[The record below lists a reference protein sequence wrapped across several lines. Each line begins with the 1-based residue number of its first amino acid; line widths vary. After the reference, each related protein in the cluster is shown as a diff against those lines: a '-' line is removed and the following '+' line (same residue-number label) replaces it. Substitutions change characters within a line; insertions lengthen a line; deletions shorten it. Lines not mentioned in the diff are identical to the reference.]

1 MTAAVLPLLEFTPP
15 TIDYVRLLPFLIVI
29 AAACLG
35 VVVEAFVRRTWRHEV
50 QVGLALV
57 ALVASGAAIVSGWG
71 SDSLAVVDPIGPD
84 QPVGS
89 VMVDGPTQ
97 VFWLMLVLFALLA
110 VCLMA
115 ERRVYAGRNAFAPM
129 AAAIPGSQAEA
140 EADQASLEHAE
151 VFPLALFS
159 LSGMMLFVA
168 ANDLLLLFV
177 ALEVLSLPLYVL
189 AALARHRRLASQE
202 AALKYFL
209 LGAAA
214 SAIFL
219 FGCALLFAYAGSF
232 DFDLIALRYDQGA
245 AADRLLWA
253 GLGLVLVG
261 LLFKIGAVPFH
272 SWAPDTYQGA
282 PTPVTAF
289 MAVCTKIAA
298 VAALLRLLFVALG
311 AARWTWQPIIAGV
324 AVVTM
329 LVGPVLGIVQS
340 NIKRLLAYSSI
351 AHAGFLLT
359 GLAGALT
366 VQSGLAADQLGTV
379 ASAGFY
385 LMAYG
390 LATIGCF
397 AAVTLVQSQGREVTE
412 LSAWAGLGR
421 RHPWF
426 GLVMLVCLLS
436 LAGIPLTAGFT
447 GKLAVFSVAWRGGYW
462 WLVLVA
468 VLAAVVA
475 VYVYVRVLVLLFS
488 RPASDQVEVKLP
500 GPATAVVLTVT
511 VIGSLAFGLVP
522 GPLAD
527 LLAQSST
534 FLRSVHN

>member
-15 TIDYVRLLPFLIVI
+15 TIDYVRLLPFLIVM

-35 VVVEAFVRRTWRHEV
+35 VLVEAFVRRAWRHEV

-57 ALVASGAAIVSGWG
+57 ALVCALAVIVTGWG
-71 SDSLAVVDPIGPD
+71 SDALGLADPIGPD
-84 QPVGS
+84 QLVGS

-97 VFWLMLVLFALLA
+97 VFWLMLVLFALLS

-129 AAAIPGSQAEA
+129 AAAIPGSRAEA
-140 EADQASLEHAE
+140 EADQAGLEHAE
-151 VFPLALFS
+151 VFPLTLFS

-168 ANDLLLLFV
+168 ADDLLLMFV
-177 ALEVLSLPLYVL
+177 GLEILSLPLYVL
-189 AALARHRRLASQE
+189 AALARHRRLVSQE

-219 FGCALLFAYAGSF
+219 FGAALLFAYAGSF
-232 DFDLIALRYDQGA
+232 DFDLIALRYDHGA

-253 GLGLVLVG
+253 GLGLILVG
-261 LLFKIGAVPFH
+261 LLFKISAVPFH

-311 AARWTWQPIIAGV
+311 AARWTWQPIIAGL
-324 AVVTM
+324 AVLTM
-329 LVGPVLGIVQS
+329 LVGPLLGAVQH
-340 NIKRLLAYSSI
+340 NVKRLLAYSSV

-366 VQSGLAADQLGTV
+366 LQSGLTEGQFGAV
-379 ASAGFY
+379 SAISFY
-385 LMAYG
+385 LVAYG
-390 LATIGCF
+390 LATIACF
-397 AAVTLVQSQGREVTE
+397 AAVTLVQSGGREATE
-412 LSAWAGLGR
+412 LAAWSGLGR

-426 GLVMLVCLLS
+426 GLVMLVSLLS
-436 LAGIPLTAGFT
+436 LAGIPLTAGFV
-447 GKLAVFSVAWRGGYW
+447 GKFAIFTTAWRGGYW
-462 WLVLVA
+462 WLALAGVLFSLVA
-468 VLAAVVA
+468 A
-475 VYVYVRVLVLLFS
+475 YVYVRLLVTLFF
-488 RPASDQVEVKLP
+488 RPSDDQVELRLP
-500 GPATAVVLTVT
+500 GPATAVVLTLT

-527 LLAQSST
+527 LLGQASV
-534 FLRSVHN
+534 FLRSVHG